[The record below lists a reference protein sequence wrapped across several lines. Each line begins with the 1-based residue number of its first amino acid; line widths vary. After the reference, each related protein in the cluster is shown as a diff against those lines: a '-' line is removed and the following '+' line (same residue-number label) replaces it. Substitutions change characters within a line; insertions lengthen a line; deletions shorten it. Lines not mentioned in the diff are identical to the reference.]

1 MKKLLTLLLALICFN
16 SYSFN
21 CKYDSTKFAI
31 KTESNSL
38 SMKIYH
44 NDNYMIR
51 EITPDEYTLYRN
63 KDSITVSCKEADRL
77 MWDMRPPFFYIVKY
91 YVGMVCYWISVVGF
105 IFLGIF
111 VIIVLFDSTIHPPR
125 F

>member
-1 MKKLLTLLLALICFN
+1 MKKLLTLLLTLICFN

-21 CKYDSTKFAI
+21 CKHDSTKFAI
-31 KTESNSL
+31 KTEPNSL

-63 KDSITVSCKEADRL
+63 KDSIIVSCKEADRL
-77 MWDMRPPFFYIVKY
+77 MWDMRPPLFHSIKY
-91 YVGMVCYWISVVGF
+91 YIGMVFYWVSVAGF

-111 VIIVLFDSTIHPPR
+111 SAIVLINSTIHPAR